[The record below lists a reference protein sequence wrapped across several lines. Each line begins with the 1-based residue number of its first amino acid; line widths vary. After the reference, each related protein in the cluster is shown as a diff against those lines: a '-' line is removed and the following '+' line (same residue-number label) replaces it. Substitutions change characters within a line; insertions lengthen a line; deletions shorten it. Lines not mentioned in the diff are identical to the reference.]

1 VALKPR
7 RGRPPAPR
15 EEPAEEESSAE
26 TVEPD
31 EEALPWE
38 AELDEWQ
45 AAERIE
51 ESQLNVVLYRLR
63 DGKSKER
70 VWKWVDE
77 IPDEHDIGLRFGGGI
92 YMVYAVLSAPGG
104 FRKVKHRRFTL
115 AASYDA
121 ERARAHREQGLSL
134 PGPAGVSLAGPP
146 RDPFD
151 MMVQM
156 MEKIIVPMMAGRAA
170 AAGPADLSH
179 WNQANEIVGRVV
191 QASAESQLRMSREV
205 GGMIA
210 RNNGGGEP
218 EAEDGDFKDYLKDMI
233 KEYGPTLLEAAGLKL
248 KAAAG
253 LVKRDEVF
261 TQLSQNKE
269 LFGRVLH
276 LLAKD
281 PDLDPT
287 LTEKV
292 LTKLQGIGVAIPLPP
307 GFVFKKP
314 AVNGTGASP

>member
-1 VALKPR
+1 VTAKK
-7 RGRPPAPR
+7 RGRPAAPPVDPD
-15 EEPAEEESSAE
+15 EEERPAEA
-26 TVEPD
+26 VEPD
-31 EEALPWE
+31 DESLPWE

-134 PGPAGVSLAGPP
+134 PGPAGVSLAGPT

-151 MMVQM
+151 MMLLM
-156 MEKIIVPMMAGRAA
+156 MEKIIVPVMAGRGAA
-170 AAGPADLSH
+170 SAPADLSH

-191 QASAESQLRMSREV
+191 QSSAEAQLRMSREV

-210 RNNGGGEP
+210 RNGAGPEP
-218 EAEDGDFKDYLKDMI
+218 AEAEDGDFKDYLKDMI

-269 LFGRVLH
+269 LFGRVLN

-281 PDLDPT
+281 PDLDPA

-307 GFVFKKP
+307 GFVFRKP
-314 AVNGTGASP
+314 AVNGAVASP